1 VVVVTGASSG
11 IGLATAIR
19 FSRSGDTVVA
29 GIRAS
34 SRRDDL
40 DAAGVDTVDLDVADE
55 ESCGQAIDS
64 VMARHGRIDVLV
76 NNAGIGYVGTLEE
89 LTMDD
94 LRRSMEVNFFGAARL
109 TKAVLPGMRARRD
122 GRVIAVTSLG
132 GTLGQPFNDA
142 YCAAKFA
149 VEGLFESLYPVEARF
164 GVYTSIVEPGPV
176 GTGFRQHSY
185 RPARRGGSELDVLL
199 DRYDAMMSAGADR
212 AQSADGAAEVIV
224 AVSREAKPH
233 LRYQTSNF
241 TTRLVSRKLSDPTG
255 EQVTSFTS
263 TWLDEPG

>member
-1 VVVVTGASSG
+1 VVVTGASSG
-11 IGLATAIR
+11 IGLATAIT

-55 ESCGQAIDS
+55 ESCRQAIDS

-89 LTMDD
+89 LTMED

-185 RPARRGGSELDVLL
+185 RPARGGDDSELDVLL

-224 AVSREAKPH
+224 AVSREAKPL

-263 TWLDEPG
+263 TWLDEP